1 MLTESSDDTA
11 EQEKDLLEMEIT
23 RLESETLEERNQRL
37 SCVLPGNYWVITGI
51 LPDYLQSGPA
61 YGKVH

>member
-1 MLTESSDDTA
+1 MCC
-11 EQEKDLLEMEIT
+11 LLFGVVYEVTLVKIFEIYVVGI
-23 RLESETLEERNQRL
+23 SL
-37 SCVLPGNYWVITGI
+37 SYRWFDGFLSYVLPGNYRVITGI